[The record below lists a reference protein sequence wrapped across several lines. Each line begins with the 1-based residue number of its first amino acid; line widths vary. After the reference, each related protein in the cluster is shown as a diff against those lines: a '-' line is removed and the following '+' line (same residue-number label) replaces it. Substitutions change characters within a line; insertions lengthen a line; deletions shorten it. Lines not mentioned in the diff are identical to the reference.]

1 MFSFLPQTLILKAQR
16 AGPQTPPKVGRSLS
30 DGFSLVEVMI
40 IVLIL
45 GIITTLGLPTLKSGV
60 DKSRL
65 SGAAGEIVTALEFAQ
80 LNAMTAGAQT
90 RVTIDTS
97 ADTILLERYEISG
110 DIMSGATEIPE
121 NDVDNGGFATMGH
134 PVNKGAD
141 YYIVFADEDRFHGVD
156 IASAAFDVNNYV
168 TFDAIG
174 APSDGGS
181 VTLSLGN
188 RQVVVTV
195 DSLTGKVTASE

>member
-1 MFSFLPQTLILKAQR
+1 
-16 AGPQTPPKVGRSLS
+16 
-30 DGFSLVEVMI
+30 
-40 IVLIL
+40 
-45 GIITTLGLPTLKSGV
+45 
-60 DKSRL
+60 
-65 SGAAGEIVTALEFAQ
+65 
-80 LNAMTAGAQT
+80 
-90 RVTIDTS
+90 
-97 ADTILLERYEISG
+97 
-110 DIMSGATEIPE
+110 
-121 NDVDNGGFATMGH
+121 MGH

-181 VTLSLGN
+181 VTLSLGG